1 MKDSTVYC
9 SKGYFI
15 DHMVNH
21 HPELDFDDYNHI
33 QEILDK
39 PENTYL
45 DTKTY
50 SIAFEKEYKGRK
62 EFVLVKKDENNKI
75 ILHKT
80 FYYGKKVPKRF
91 ERIRPEEQGVTSV
104 DGNPTISRLEK
115 SKPDSPRLSVRDA
128 HTFLSELNKK
138 SRLNGGKFTDKGSSD
153 KDNNKWYEKAATVNE
168 LLDFAERALNEKTQ
182 EKLFVGLVNDK
193 TKERI
198 KDITGLDVKSI
209 IVESDVLRH
218 SLNKEEHNLGIKDI
232 RHMETVINNADNI
245 RLSNKKHSD
254 NNVIEFSKD
263 INGEI
268 TFIEEFR
275 VKRGQLVLVTC
286 YRKKKEKPVVTA
298 PMLHK
303 SPEAN
308 VQNRNNAQAGNSIN
322 YINKKS
328 RLKKALVEV
337 FNFFTSDEREVL

>member
-1 MKDSTVYC
+1 MGGEFTDKGSSDKDTKDKLRVWANKATFEEAEGLTREEIFEKYGDKPEPIAYISHESLKLFNSVKDSTVYC

-62 EFVLVKKDENNKI
+62 EFVIVKKDENNKI

-128 HTFLSELNKK
+128 HTFLSE
-138 SRLNGGKFTDKGSSD
+138 S
-153 KDNNKWYEKAATVNE
+153 
-168 LLDFAERALNEKTQ
+168 
-182 EKLFVGLVNDK
+182 
-193 TKERI
+193 
-198 KDITGLDVKSI
+198 
-209 IVESDVLRH
+209 
-218 SLNKEEHNLGIKDI
+218 
-232 RHMETVINNADNI
+232 
-245 RLSNKKHSD
+245 
-254 NNVIEFSKD
+254 
-263 INGEI
+263 
-268 TFIEEFR
+268 
-275 VKRGQLVLVTC
+275 
-286 YRKKKEKPVVTA
+286 
-298 PMLHK
+298 
-303 SPEAN
+303 
-308 VQNRNNAQAGNSIN
+308 
-322 YINKKS
+322 NKKS